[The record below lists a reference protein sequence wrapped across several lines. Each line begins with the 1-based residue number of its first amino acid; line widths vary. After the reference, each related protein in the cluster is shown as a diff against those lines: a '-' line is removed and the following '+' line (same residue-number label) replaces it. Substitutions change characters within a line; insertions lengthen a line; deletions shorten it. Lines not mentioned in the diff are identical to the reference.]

1 MKKRILVLLLALVSV
16 TAVSA
21 KKDKPVYKD
30 ASAPVESRVE
40 DLLSRMTLE
49 EKILQLNQY
58 MIGVNDNMN
67 NIGTVPSNIPVGLG
81 SVIYI
86 HEDPQMRN
94 ELQHRMIEDSRLGIP
109 MIFGYDVIHG
119 FRTIFPIPL
128 AQAAAWNPAKVE
140 ESCAVAARECNA
152 SGVDWTFSPMVDVAR
167 DGRWGRISE
176 GYGEDPYAASVFC
189 RAAVRGYQGD
199 DLSAK
204 GTVAACLKHYVGY
217 GASEAGRDYVPTE
230 ISRQTLWDTY
240 LPPFEAGVK
249 AGARTLMSSFNLING
264 IPSTSNH
271 YTLTEVLREKWGHD
285 GFVVADWDAVKQI
298 VNQGVAS
305 DGKEAAMLAFNA
317 GVDMDMVDDLYR
329 KHLPDLVREG
339 KVSMDLIDESVRR
352 ILRVKFEL
360 GLFENPYV
368 EEVPQEQRLLLPE
381 YLELAEAVAQETMV
395 LLKNEGKLLPLV
407 PKGKR
412 IAVVGPVAADS
423 APLMGNWS
431 ARGRVSDITCLRD
444 AIAAEFGTG
453 TEILYAKGCDFDG
466 DDESG
471 FEEALTMASM
481 ADVVVLCLG
490 EKRNWSGENCSRST
504 IALPVVQEKLLA
516 KVREAGKPVV
526 VLLSNGRSLD
536 LSRIEPLSDAILEI
550 WQPGTRGAFAAAGIL
565 SGRYNP
571 SGKLPVTFP
580 YTTGQIPIYYNRRN
594 SGRRGTQGIYK
605 DITSEPKYEFAY
617 GLSYST
623 FEYTPV
629 RLSSSSFKVSDRKAR
644 ITAEVTVKNVSGVDG
659 METVHWFI
667 CDPYSSIARPV
678 KELKFFEKRLIK
690 AGESETFT
698 FEIDPLRDLGFVN
711 GEGERFLERGE
722 YHIIVKSDRAVLL
735 AE

>member
-86 HEDPQMRN
+86 HEDPRMRN

-128 AQAAAWNPAKVE
+128 AQAASWNPAKVE

-152 SGVDWTFSPMVDVAR
+152 SGVDWTFSPRVDVAR

-199 DLSAK
+199 DLSAR

-264 IPSTSNH
+264 TPSTSNH
-271 YTLTEVLREKWGHD
+271 YTLTEVLRKKWGHD

-368 EEVPQEQRLLLPE
+368 EEVPQ
-381 YLELAEAVAQETMV
+381 AVSINEAVE
-395 LLKNEGKLLPLV
+395 LSKKYG
-407 PKGKR
+407 
-412 IAVVGPVAADS
+412 
-423 APLMGNWS
+423 
-431 ARGRVSDITCLRD
+431 D
-444 AIAAEFGTG
+444 A
-453 TEILYAKGCDFDG
+453 K
-466 DDESG
+466 
-471 FEEALTMASM
+471 
-481 ADVVVLCLG
+481 
-490 EKRNWSGENCSRST
+490 
-504 IALPVVQEKLLA
+504 
-516 KVREAGKPVV
+516 
-526 VLLSNGRSLD
+526 
-536 LSRIEPLSDAILEI
+536 
-550 WQPGTRGAFAAAGIL
+550 
-565 SGRYNP
+565 
-571 SGKLPVTFP
+571 
-580 YTTGQIPIYYNRRN
+580 
-594 SGRRGTQGIYK
+594 
-605 DITSEPKYEFAY
+605 
-617 GLSYST
+617 
-623 FEYTPV
+623 
-629 RLSSSSFKVSDRKAR
+629 SSSF
-644 ITAEVTVKNVSGVDG
+644 
-659 METVHWFI
+659 
-667 CDPYSSIARPV
+667 
-678 KELKFFEKRLIK
+678 
-690 AGESETFT
+690 
-698 FEIDPLRDLGFVN
+698 VN
-711 GEGERFLERGE
+711 
-722 YHIIVKSDRAVLL
+722 AVLGKICN
-735 AE
+735 EN